1 MPLISELR
9 DDIKKYIKNHALSKK
24 WEKAKKLFENNP
36 SHPSLNTELL
46 EPKHR
51 LIYSFRIDRKYRALF
66 ISLSEDEVEII
77 AVTKHYRK

>member
-1 MPLISELR
+1 VSIIVDLR
-9 DDIKKYIKNHALSKK
+9 KDLEEYIRRHGLAKK
-24 WEKAKKLFENNP
+24 WERVKALFENNP

-66 ISLSEDEVEII
+66 IC
-77 AVTKHYRK
+77 A